1 MSYSGIICIDKP
13 EGFTSF
19 DVIAKLRGMLRT
31 KKLGHSG
38 TLDPMATGVLPVFAG
53 NATRAVD
60 MLSDHDKTYIAGFRL
75 GMTSDTQDITG
86 KLVNT
91 GAVLPSYDNVKETV
105 SLFTGDL
112 MQIPP
117 MYSAVSVNGKRLYE
131 LARQGKEIERAARPV
146 TVYSS
151 ELLGYDENTGEG
163 TVSFSCSKG
172 TYVRTLINDIGDKL
186 GCGAVMTSLRRTRA
200 CGFDISECIT
210 LDSLQTMIDEGKDI
224 EALFRSVD
232 KVFEELPE
240 LRLDA
245 KKTVMYKNGVKLY
258 DTILNADNSE
268 LYRVYGNDGE
278 FIGIAVH
285 DMDNGVVK
293 VRKNFF

>member
-91 GAVLPSYDNVKETV
+91 GAVLPSYDTVKKTV

-131 LARQGKEIERAARPV
+131 LARQGKEIEREARPV

-285 DMDNGVVK
+285 DRDNGVVK